1 LSRHD
6 LVTAHSRRLR
16 ETHEANRHI
25 RIRQA
30 IRQRFGKTPPGAS
43 A

>member
-1 LSRHD
+1 VLTRGD

-16 ETHEANRHI
+16 ETHEANRQI

-30 IRQRFGKTPPGAS
+30 IRKTLRRNP
-43 A
+43 